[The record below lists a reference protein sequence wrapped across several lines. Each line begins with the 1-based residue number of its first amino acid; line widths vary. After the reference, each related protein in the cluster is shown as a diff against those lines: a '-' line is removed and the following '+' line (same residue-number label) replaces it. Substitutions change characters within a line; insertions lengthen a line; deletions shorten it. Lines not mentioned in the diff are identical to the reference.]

1 MNLLICG
8 GAGYIGSHMVA
19 LLIEKGH
26 QVSVIDNLSTG
37 HQQALP
43 TEVNFYQG
51 DLRDEKFLN
60 EVFANNQFEA
70 VIDFA
75 AFSLVGE
82 SVENPLKYFDN
93 NVGSVIHLL
102 KVMANHHVKKIVF
115 SSTAATYGEVEG
127 TNLIT
132 ETTPTKPINPYGA
145 SKKMVEDILEWSDQ
159 AYGIK
164 YTVLRYFNVAG
175 AHPAGLIGED
185 HLCETHL
192 IPLIIKAALGE
203 REHIKIFGEDYPT
216 PDGTCIRDYI
226 HVMDLVNAHLLSLE
240 RLEKGGAS
248 AIYNLGNGA
257 GFSVK
262 EIVEA
267 VEQVVGAE
275 IPKVTE
281 ARRAG
286 DPAILVASSAKATAE
301 LNWQP
306 AYTEIQEIIQTAWKW
321 HQSHPK
327 GYSK

>member
-19 LLIEKGH
+19 LLLEKGH

-43 TEVNFYQG
+43 KTVNFYQG
-51 DLRDEKFLN
+51 DLRDEVFLN
-60 EVFANNQFEA
+60 EVFEKNQFEA

-102 KVMANHHVKKIVF
+102 KVMAAHQVKQIVF

-127 TNLIT
+127 TGLIT
-132 ETTPTKPINPYGA
+132 ETTPTNPINPYGA
-145 SKKMVEDILEWSDQ
+145 SKKMVEDILAWCDE

-175 AHPAGLIGED
+175 AHPEGLIGED

-226 HVMDLVNAHLLSLE
+226 HVMDLANAHLLSLE
-240 RLEKGGAS
+240 RLAKGENS

-267 VEQVVGAE
+267 VEQVVGKE
-275 IPKVTE
+275 IPKVIE
-281 ARRAG
+281 DRRAG
-286 DPAILVASSAKATAE
+286 DPATLVASSEKATAE
-301 LNWQP
+301 LNWHP
-306 AYTEIQEIIQTAWKW
+306 AYTEIQEIIQTAWNW
-321 HQSHPK
+321 HQGHPK
-327 GYSK
+327 GY